1 MSCVTHHWRHR
12 SRHAS
17 SIARANAGG
26 SLRHMAS
33 RNVRPLFVDRA
44 ITLCGEPAADGRS
57 AKLWAEDD
65 TGAVAL
71 SATADFAV

>member
-1 MSCVTHHWRHR
+1 
-12 SRHAS
+12 
-17 SIARANAGG
+17 
-26 SLRHMAS
+26 MAS
-33 RNVRPLFVDRA
+33 RNVRPLFVDRP

-71 SATADFAV
+71 SATAEFDA